1 MENTEP
7 KKLGGA
13 LLTVIIIDLVL
24 SIIGVFGTI
33 MLILAKNSN
42 NELFKSNPALT
53 DTNPTELKIVLILAI
68 LVIIGLILI
77 LFKQAIGVYIYFIA
91 TIVNI
96 VYGIVSNGF
105 NPSTLISLI
114 LPILIA
120 IFIFLKKDVFWNKN
134 ITD

>member
-53 DTNPTELKIVLILAI
+53 DTNPTELKIVLILTI
-68 LVIIGLILI
+68 LIIIALVLI

-91 TIVNI
+91 TIINI

>member
-24 SIIGVFGTI
+24 SIIEVFGTI

-53 DTNPTELKIVLILAI
+53 DTNPTELKIVLILTI

-91 TIVNI
+91 TIINI
-96 VYGIVSNGF
+96 IYGIVSNGF
-105 NPSTLISLI
+105 NPSILISLI